1 MYYFHLT
8 PCDQQQMKHQTL
20 WKPIT
25 TPCFQ
30 ALLEQNT
37 NLLPSLEADTSFS
50 MEYRRAKTA
59 NAIRR
64 LRKELMYKYRVKSSA
79 ETCLATIEDTTT
91 TTITTTSHPK
101 VCLSDNA
108 IWTNRRN
115 WTLPILCS
123 GILLGRMGKNTS
135 DSFYEIMTYTQ
146 KEFSHNKAVAGK
158 LKILRN
164 HNLWLEPEK
173 CKFWGWRSEICGSDH
188 LSRPDTAWSR

>member
-79 ETCLATIEDTTT
+79 ETCLATIEAA
-91 TTITTTSHPK
+91 TTIARHSNTPSPLTFPTSM
-101 VCLSDNA
+101 
-108 IWTNRRN
+108 
-115 WTLPILCS
+115 PIL
-123 GILLGRMGKNTS
+123 LLPRHTPIYKFSVT
-135 DSFYEIMTYTQ
+135 DKLDQI
-146 KEFSHNKAVAGK
+146 KEVKAEVYA
-158 LKILRN
+158 
-164 HNLWLEPEK
+164 
-173 CKFWGWRSEICGSDH
+173 
-188 LSRPDTAWSR
+188 T